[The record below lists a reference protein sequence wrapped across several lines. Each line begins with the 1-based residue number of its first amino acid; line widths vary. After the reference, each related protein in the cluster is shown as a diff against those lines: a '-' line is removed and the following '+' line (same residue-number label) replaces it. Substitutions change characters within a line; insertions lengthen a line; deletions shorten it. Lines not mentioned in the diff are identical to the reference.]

1 MIFRG
6 YWGYSNNS
14 KIGCL
19 VQSPVSNIYTP
30 RKELIYTRLYPNP
43 PEVICSEKDERQTE
57 RHISRKTWEDM
68 GIFTELVT
76 NNR

>member
-19 VQSPVSNIYTP
+19 AQSPVSNIYTP
-30 RKELIYTRLYPNP
+30 RQELIYTRLYPNP
-43 PEVICSEKDERQTE
+43 PEVICSEKRTKDRQE
-57 RHISRKTWEDM
+57 DIYPGRHGRTWDYSQN
-68 GIFTELVT
+68 L
-76 NNR
+76 